1 MHSTT
6 SSSARSRRGS
16 SGEWLV
22 ALEAAGIPCGPLND
36 VAAVVAD
43 PHVQARHMIVDID
56 DERVQPLRAAGNPI
70 KWSAFADLELRAS
83 ARPISTST
91 APHRLRELGLA

>member
-6 SSSARSRRGS
+6 SFERALATRS

-56 DERVQPLRAAGNPI
+56 DERVQPLRAGRQPDQVVGVRRPRGPSI
-70 KWSAFADLELRAS
+70 RPRPRRAPRRIA
-83 ARPISTST
+83 AR
-91 APHRLRELGLA
+91 LGLA